1 MERQPGRG
9 FDAVGFVVLDFRE
22 IGVSRFHDD
31 VARCAGAAP
40 AARMFQMQSI
50 VQRNIQQRAL
60 QPVFRIR
67 HGVRIV
73 IDRDIGW
80 QKRNFWHFPLEYR
93 RGEGDAAGKFLDMFD
108 RVWYDWRD
116 FMDSHSR
123 SVAKAVSYRVFG
135 SLSTALIFYFLTG
148 DLKTSAGAGIADSV
162 MKLGLYF
169 LHERVWNHIN
179 FGRQKPPEYEI

>member
-1 MERQPGRG
+1 
-9 FDAVGFVVLDFRE
+9 
-22 IGVSRFHDD
+22 
-31 VARCAGAAP
+31 
-40 AARMFQMQSI
+40 
-50 VQRNIQQRAL
+50 
-60 QPVFRIR
+60 
-67 HGVRIV
+67 
-73 IDRDIGW
+73 
-80 QKRNFWHFPLEYR
+80 
-93 RGEGDAAGKFLDMFD
+93 
-108 RVWYDWRD
+108 
-116 FMDSHSR
+116 MDSHSR